1 MFDRQSPSITGITFL
16 FHPTKRWKI
25 LCLIIALAVVT
36 LSRFQCIPQVDWKI
50 YPFPSSIFNSNWW
63 YYPCILTL
71 FVNKALWFKFLSDRK
86 KIISPCF
93 TICFAKVIPWVT
105 MRFHEKCYAKKM
117 FACQIL
123 PRKGNGTSSITQILL
138 FWQKNKDDP
147 QRVFRL
153 ERSQLRNAFFYC
165 LIDNNGH
172 IPLYIVFNSK

>member
-63 YYPCILTL
+63 YYPYILTL
-71 FVNKALWFKFLSDRK
+71 FVNKALWFKFLSDGK

-105 MRFHEKCYAKKM
+105 MRFHEKCYTKKNVCLSNIAKEGQWD
-117 FACQIL
+117 FFNHSNIVVLTEEQ
-123 PRKGNGTSSITQILL
+123 RWSSESFQTGTIPTEKCILL
-138 FWQKNKDDP
+138 LLNW
-147 QRVFRL
+147 
-153 ERSQLRNAFFYC
+153 
-165 LIDNNGH
+165 
-172 IPLYIVFNSK
+172 